1 MDWLST
7 IIGALLAGIIIGPLA
22 RLVLPGRQNISVGM
36 TILIG
41 AVGALVGGLVAD
53 WLNIGTTE
61 GTTAG
66 IDWIK
71 LGIQV
76 VVAAVLVI
84 AYGSMAGR
92 GSAATTTTPPP
103 PPPT

>member
-7 IIGALLAGIIIGPLA
+7 IIGALVAGIIIGPLA
-22 RLVLPGRQNISVGM
+22 RLVLPGKQNISIGM
-36 TILIG
+36 TILVG

-53 WLNIGTTE
+53 WLDIGTTE

-76 VVAAVLVI
+76 AVAAVLVI

-92 GSAATTTTPPP
+92 GASTTTPPP
-103 PPPT
+103 PPAT

>member
-22 RLVLPGRQNISVGM
+22 RLVLPGRQNISIGM

-41 AVGALVGGLVAD
+41 AVGAFLGGWVAD
-53 WLNIGTTE
+53 LMDVGETS
-61 GTTAG
+61 G

-71 LGIQV
+71 LLIQV
-76 VVAAVLVI
+76 AVAAVLVL
-84 AYGSMAGR
+84 AYGAMAGR
-92 GSAATTTTPPP
+92 GTATPPP
-103 PPPT
+103 PPPTT